1 MTLNRLQGKR
11 RGVSVPSMCKPSS
24 MSPCHFNPNPLVR
37 RLELYAAFW
46 VQRPILPR
54 AVSFPRKLEWTRS
67 VSKGKRLAVSVTQN
81 STWKLIL
88 HKTLELSRK
97 GFRNHLVQLLH
108 VTGNMQTS
116 DKLGHS
122 FIAFPHNCFI
132 ERGTRKTMEP
142 CRYKAAP
149 CRILIIYI
157 LPANRALIRFLRIG
171 LSLKSSLD
179 CAFASIAFLDLM
191 L

>member
-1 MTLNRLQGKR
+1 
-11 RGVSVPSMCKPSS
+11 MCKPSS

-37 RLELYAAFW
+37 RLELYAAFC
-46 VQRPILPR
+46 VQRPIVPR

-108 VTGNMQTS
+108 VTDTS
-116 DKLGHS
+116 SCCYEFL
-122 FIAFPHNCFI
+122 
-132 ERGTRKTMEP
+132 ERNVE
-142 CRYKAAP
+142 RYKKDDG
-149 CRILIIYI
+149 
-157 LPANRALIRFLRIG
+157 ALQIQSC
-171 LSLKSSLD
+171 SLQDFNYLYSSSKQSPHPFSED
-179 CAFASIAFLDLM
+179 RDCVGIWICAFSPCIPTENHL
-191 L
+191 